1 MNAQNRSKLKYIF
14 WGLAIAFVLM
24 SLIFVD
30 INVELLKLQIYVN
43 LKNNIKFIV
52 RVISTTLPVIFF
64 LVMFIVYKVL
74 NQRLVFR
81 VEKLNLGGLNIIF
94 DNPNKIFIQQVKNFL
109 NTKRTLFKLDSS
121 KDNFY
126 ETISSYYS
134 VYNFL
139 REEIKVFDSKSSKE
153 CMSYSAANKMLQ
165 ELNIFLSTHQNNFK
179 RWYEY
184 ITDKNKDNNYNKDI
198 DEIQKEYRN
207 YTQMIDDFK
216 KLNKEFCSVASVFEI
231 DINKWDNN

>member
-1 MNAQNRSKLKYIF
+1 MNDQDHSKFKYILL
-14 WGLAIAFVLM
+14 GLVLAIALM
-24 SLIFVD
+24 VLIFID
-30 INVELLKLQIYVN
+30 INVELSKFQLYIN
-43 LKNNIKFIV
+43 LKGNIKFIV
-52 RVISTTLPVIFF
+52 RVISTSLPVIIF
-64 LVMFIVYKVL
+64 LIILIVYEVL
-74 NQRLVFR
+74 NKKLVFR

-109 NTKRTLFKLDSS
+109 NTKRTLFKLDTS

-126 ETISSYYS
+126 ETIDSYYS

-153 CMSYSAANKMLQ
+153 CMSYVAANKMIQ
-165 ELNIFLSTHQNNFK
+165 ALNIFLTTHQNNFK

-184 ITDKNKDNNYNKDI
+184 VTDKNKDINYNRDI

-207 YTQMIDDFK
+207 YTQMVDDFK
-216 KLNKEFCSVASVFEI
+216 KLNKTFCSVATEFEI
-231 DINKWDNN
+231 DINKWDTY

>member
-1 MNAQNRSKLKYIF
+1 MNEQNRSKLKYIF
-14 WGLAIAFVLM
+14 LGLAIAFVLM

-30 INVELLKLQIYVN
+30 INIELSKLQIYVN
-43 LKNNIKFIV
+43 LKNNIKFMV
-52 RVISTTLPVIFF
+52 RVISTSLPVIFF

-109 NTKRTLFKLDSS
+109 NTKRTLFKLDVS

-126 ETISSYYS
+126 ETIDSYYS

-153 CMSYSAANKMLQ
+153 CMSYSAANNMLQ
-165 ELNIFLSTHQNNFK
+165 ELNIFLTTHQNNFK
-179 RWYEY
+179 RWFEY
-184 ITDKNKDNNYNKDI
+184 VTDKNIDTNYNKDI
-198 DEIQKEYRN
+198 NEIQQEYRN
-207 YTQMIDDFK
+207 YTQIVDDFK
-216 KLNKEFCSVASVFEI
+216 KLNKVFCSIASVFEI
-231 DINKWDNN
+231 DINKWDIY

>member
-1 MNAQNRSKLKYIF
+1 MNEQNRSKLKYIF

-24 SLIFVD
+24 PLIFVD
-30 INVELLKLQIYVN
+30 IKVELSKLQIYVN
-43 LKNNIKFIV
+43 FKNNVKFIV
-52 RVISTTLPVIFF
+52 RVINTFLPIVFL
-64 LVMFIVYKVL
+64 LVMFIVYRVL

-94 DNPNKIFIQQVKNFL
+94 DNPDKIFIQQVKNFL
-109 NTKRTLFKLDSS
+109 NTKRTLFNLDSS

-126 ETISSYYS
+126 ETIDSYYS

-153 CMSYSAANKMLQ
+153 CRSYSAANKMLK
-165 ELNIFLSTHQNNFK
+165 ELNIFLTTHQNNYK

-184 ITDKNKDNNYNKDI
+184 IIDKNKDTNYNKDI

-207 YTQMIDDFK
+207 YTQIIDDFK
-216 KLNKEFCSVASVFEI
+216 KLNKEFSSVASVFDI
-231 DINKWDNN
+231 DVNKWDIY